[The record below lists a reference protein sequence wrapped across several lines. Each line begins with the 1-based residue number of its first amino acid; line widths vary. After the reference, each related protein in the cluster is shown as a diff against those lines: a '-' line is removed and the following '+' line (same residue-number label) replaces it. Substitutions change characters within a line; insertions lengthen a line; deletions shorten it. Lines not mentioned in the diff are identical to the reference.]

1 MIDQAPASQRRT
13 FLSQLFTSRGRS
25 NRANFWLS
33 LLVIVIA
40 YVAALIVTLATFSQ
54 SDAPLDIHPTGG
66 AIVLL
71 SFLIFFTLYTLA
83 VTRRFHDRGKS
94 ARWLWLF
101 PGIPFALGV
110 ASRVLEHQFG
120 LPQVAPLPVTLA
132 LPIAVWG
139 IVECGF
145 LRGTL
150 GQNQFG
156 ADPRTA
162 TKEAG

>member
-1 MIDQAPASQRRT
+1 MTDQAPASQRRT
-13 FLSQLFTSRGRS
+13 FLLQLFTFRGRS

-33 LLVIVIA
+33 LLVIVVA
-40 YVAALIVTLATFSQ
+40 YCAALIVTVATFSQ
-54 SDAPLDIHPTGG
+54 SDDPQDIHPTGV
-66 AIVLL
+66 AIALL
-71 SFLIFFTLYTLA
+71 NFVVFVTLYTLA
-83 VTRRFHDRGKS
+83 VSRRFHDRGKS

-110 ASRVLEHQFG
+110 ASRMLEQFG
-120 LPQVAPLPVTLA
+120 LPQVAPLLVTLA
-132 LPIAVWG
+132 LPFVVWG

-150 GQNQFG
+150 GQNEFG
-156 ADPRTA
+156 ANPRAA

>member
-13 FLSQLFTSRGRS
+13 FLAQLFTFRGRS

-33 LLVIVIA
+33 LLVIVVA
-40 YVAALIVTLATFSQ
+40 YCAALIVTVPTFSQ
-54 SDAPLDIHPTGG
+54 SDDPQDIHPTGV

-71 SFLIFFTLYTLA
+71 SFVIFFTLYTFA

-101 PGIPFALGV
+101 PGIPFALGTV
-110 ASRVLEHQFG
+110 SRMLEHLFD

-132 LPIAVWG
+132 LPIVVWG

-150 GQNQFG
+150 GQNEFG
-156 ADPRTA
+156 ADPRAA
-162 TKEAG
+162 TEEAG